1 MIVKREN
8 GVSMITLIITIVA
21 FVILTAISIA
31 TSSDL
36 PDEANYS
43 KYVND
48 MKNVQTGIEN
58 AKIKNARKGTSEEKL
73 TAGFE
78 KVYLDNVPTNFES
91 FGDIYEPTYGYLVS
105 LEEINYTGSEY
116 GNGYA
121 KFNSGDT
128 LKFGDK
134 TADAFVFDAKWDVF
148 YVKGLKY
155 NNSMN
160 YTVN

>member
-1 MIVKREN
+1 MTIKNKN
-8 GVSMITLIITIVA
+8 GFSMITLIITIVA
-21 FVILTAISIA
+21 IVILTTLAIA

-36 PDEANYS
+36 PDKANYS

-48 MKNVQTGIEN
+48 VENVQTGIEN
-58 AKIKNARKGTSEEKL
+58 AKIKNSRKGTTEEKL

-78 KVYLDNVPTNFES
+78 KVYLENAPSNFES
-91 FGDIYEPTYGYLVS
+91 FGDIYEPTYGYLIS
-105 LEEINYTGSEY
+105 LDKINYTESEY
-116 GNGYA
+116 GKGYIN
-121 KFNSGDT
+121 FDSGDT

-134 TADAFVFDAKWDVF
+134 NADAFVFDANWEVF

-160 YTVN
+160 YDI